1 MKSRCVIHVF
11 QDKITFLYL
20 SLPDKYQFQYKKEE
34 NITFLLCMTYT
45 HIMFLVVVSE
55 IIRNHH
61 CQWYLGPEFK
71 CLWYKKLFK
80 WGYPFP
86 ASFLF
91 TSRHTGD
98 FYLYILNSFQ
108 VTLLYSKYW
117 VSGKWLE
124 LRTSTNKSW
133 KDHPRVNKETTNF
146 Y

>member
-11 QDKITFLYL
+11 QNKITFSYTYHCLTNISFNTKRREYYL
-20 SLPDKYQFQYKKEE
+20 SSMHDIHTYNVPCCGQY
-34 NITFLLCMTYT
+34 
-45 HIMFLVVVSE
+45 
-55 IIRNHH
+55 HH

-80 WGYPFP
+80 WGYPFS

-146 Y
+146 D

>member
-1 MKSRCVIHVF
+1 MYSRTNSHSYTYHCLTNISF
-11 QDKITFLYL
+11 NTKRREYYL
-20 SLPDKYQFQYKKEE
+20 SSMHD
-34 NITFLLCMTYT
+34 IHTYN
-45 HIMFLVVVSE
+45 MFLVVVSE

-61 CQWYLGPEFK
+61 CQWCKGPEFK

-80 WGYPFP
+80 WGYPFS

-108 VTLLYSKYW
+108 VTLLYSKYR

-146 Y
+146 D

>member
-1 MKSRCVIHVF
+1 MCNTCIPGQNHILISIIAWQISVSI
-11 QDKITFLYL
+11 Q
-20 SLPDKYQFQYKKEE
+20 KEE

-61 CQWYLGPEFK
+61 CQWYKGPEFK

-80 WGYPFP
+80 WGYPFS

-91 TSRHTGD
+91 TSCHTGD

-108 VTLLYSKYW
+108 VTLLYSKYR

-146 Y
+146 D

>member
-1 MKSRCVIHVF
+1 MCNTCIPEQNH
-11 QDKITFLYL
+11 IFLYL
-20 SLPDKYQFQYKKEE
+20 SLPDKYQFQYKKKR
-34 NITFLLCMTYT
+34 ILPFFYAWLT
-45 HIMFLVVVSE
+45 HLVVVSE

-80 WGYPFP
+80 WGYPFS

-146 Y
+146 D

>member
-1 MKSRCVIHVF
+1 MYSRTKSHSYDYHCLTNISFNTKRREY
-11 QDKITFLYL
+11 YL
-20 SLPDKYQFQYKKEE
+20 SSMHD
-34 NITFLLCMTYT
+34 IHTYN
-45 HIMFLVVVSE
+45 MFLVVVSE

-61 CQWYLGPEFK
+61 CQWYKGPEFK

-146 Y
+146 D

>member
-1 MKSRCVIHVF
+1 MYSRTKSHSYTHHCLTNISFNTKRREY
-11 QDKITFLYL
+11 YL
-20 SLPDKYQFQYKKEE
+20 SSMHD
-34 NITFLLCMTYT
+34 IHTYN
-45 HIMFLVVVSE
+45 MFLVVVSE

-61 CQWYLGPEFK
+61 CQWYKGPEFK

-80 WGYPFP
+80 WGYPFS

-146 Y
+146 D